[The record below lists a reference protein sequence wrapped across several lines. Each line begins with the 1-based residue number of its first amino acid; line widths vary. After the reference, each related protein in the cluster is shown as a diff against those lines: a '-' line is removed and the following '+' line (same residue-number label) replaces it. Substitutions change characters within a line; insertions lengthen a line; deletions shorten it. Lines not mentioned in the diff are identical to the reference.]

1 MRIMFIKDLIDIEEG
16 MSPVIIRFGDKGT
29 LIDEVTSTIVLDSGP
44 TIEFVNP
51 GKFLPLSD

>member
-44 TIEFVNP
+44 TIECP
-51 GKFLPLSD
+51 